1 MRYFS
6 DFLIRSAGGTIPADI
21 RTGRDVNFSLNKI
34 SAPPELLFRL
44 ISCFP
49 KSSKGVA
56 CDAEKGGVVSD
67 AKRQG
72 VWPEDSHQ
80 WRSFF
85 NLFLRFRAPLSCYLD
100 IVEGGS
106 V

>member
-1 MRYFS
+1 VIFS
-6 DFLIRSAGGTIPADI
+6 SAGGTIPADI
-21 RTGRDVNFSLNKI
+21 RTGRDLNFSLKQNHR
-34 SAPPELLFRL
+34 PPELLFRL

-49 KSSKGVA
+49 QSSKGVA
-56 CDAEKGGVVSD
+56 SDAEKGGVVSD

-100 IVEGGS
+100 C
-106 V
+106 